1 MIKVRISKWVRDLG
15 RSVGRFLDCLAHFKK
30 EGGLDVIFSFFS
42 IYIHVYDYMDLI
54 YGKSNEYSMNE
65 YL

>member
-30 EGGLDVIFSFFS
+30 EGGLDVIFFFFQY
-42 IYIHVYDYMDLI
+42 IYMYMI
-54 YGKSNEYSMNE
+54 IWI
-65 YL
+65 